1 MKVQRLLLISLLPTI
16 ALGTATFLRAQK
28 LPSEPLHDA
37 GQSITGAFEGWFQN
51 QDGSF
56 SILLGYYN
64 RNQKQELDIPIG
76 PNNRIEPGDPDQGQ
90 PTHFLPGRQWGVFVI
105 TVPKDFG
112 SNKLIWTL
120 VANGQTAVI
129 PANLDPLWEIS
140 PFLDATG
147 MTPPSIR
154 FEGGASVRGPRQIS
168 TALSTTVANPLTL
181 KAWVSDEAKIP
192 PGMQRP
198 KIPPVIL
205 TWSKFRGS
213 GVVMFTNAKP
223 PVEEAASDTAPP
235 AAYSG
240 VAATTATFSEPGE
253 YVLRV
258 VANNWS
264 AVGVGGFPCCWTNA
278 EVRVSV
284 KP

>member
-1 MKVQRLLLISLLPTI
+1 MQAQRLPVLSLLITITLGIAGLLC
-16 ALGTATFLRAQK
+16 AQR
-28 LPSEPLHDA
+28 LPMEPLHDA
-37 GQSITGAFEGWFQN
+37 GQGITGAFEGWFQN

-64 RNQKQELDIPIG
+64 RNQKQELDLPIG
-76 PNNRIEPGDPDQGQ
+76 PNNRIEPGGPDQGQ
-90 PTHFLPGRQWGVFVI
+90 PTHFLVGRQWGVFVVI
-105 TVPKDFG
+105 VPKDFG
-112 SNKLIWTL
+112 SSQLTWTL

-154 FEGGASVRGPRQIS
+154 VEGGASVQGPRQINS
-168 TALSTTVANPLTL
+168 ALSTTVANPLTL
-181 KAWVSDEAKIP
+181 KVWVSDEAKIP

-198 KIPPVIL
+198 KAPPVIL
-205 TWSKFRGS
+205 SWSKFRGP
-213 GVVMFTNAKP
+213 GVVTFADAKP
-223 PVEEAASDTAPP
+223 AVEPASNVASP
-235 AAYSG
+235 G
-240 VAATTATFSEPGE
+240 VFTGNAATTVTFGEPGD

-264 AVGVGGFPCCWTNA
+264 RIGVGGFPCCWTNA
-278 EVRVSV
+278 EVNVSV